1 MPDAG
6 LSVHQRSE
14 QRSEEKLLLWRGF
27 DDLWISSTS
36 DVGGTAEAMLRG
48 GQEREEE
55 EDDNDDGA
63 SLVADGRGSHPD
75 NGGVGVGDRW
85 MACWGGKEE
94 DEDDDDNDNG
104 ARASQLASHN
114 NQRYEE

>member
-14 QRSEEKLLLWRGF
+14 QRSVEKLLLWRGF

-36 DVGGTAEAMLRG
+36 DVGGTAEGMLRG

-55 EDDNDDGA
+55 EDDNDDSA

-75 NGGVGVGDRW
+75 NGGVGVDGLW
-85 MACWGGKEE
+85 IAC
-94 DEDDDDNDNG
+94 
-104 ARASQLASHN
+104 
-114 NQRYEE
+114 